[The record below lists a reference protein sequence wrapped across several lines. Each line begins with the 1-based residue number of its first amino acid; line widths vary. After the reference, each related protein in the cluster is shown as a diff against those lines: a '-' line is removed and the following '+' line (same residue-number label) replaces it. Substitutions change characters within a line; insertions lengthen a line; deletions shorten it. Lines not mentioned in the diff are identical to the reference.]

1 MATNPLLSKSARD
14 ALKTRRDPYFVALR
28 KGVYVGYRRLA
39 EGDGTWIARRLVQG
53 TKAYQFKSLG
63 TLAGHEDAYKEAV
76 KLTDAW
82 AGSVDQG
89 MSHKA
94 TTVKA
99 ACEAYV
105 THLKAHKTK
114 SSAADAEGRFKRLV
128 YDQPLGSTTLEKLRT
143 TTLRTWMHDQLDD
156 EGDEDDLRRSKD
168 TANRNLNTLKAALN
182 LALRDRLVAT
192 DEGWKTVTI
201 FPRSGK
207 RRTGD
212 LNSLNSLNLLN
223 NCSTPNL
230 RNLVR
235 ALMLT
240 AVRPGEIATANVG
253 DFNKD
258 QGTMVLTGKTG
269 TRTVTLS
276 TAAVEFFKECAKD
289 KLPGAPLLSDEFGN
303 RWRKDAWKK
312 PFRKACEAAELPDD
326 VVMYTLRH
334 AAISNMIAG
343 GVDTFVV
350 ARLAGTS
357 TTMIDKH
364 YGHLRHDQ
372 TRAKLDQAHAANG

>member
-1 MATNPLLSKSARD
+1 MATYNLKTKTARE
-14 ALKTRRDPYFVALR
+14 ALKPQRNPYFVALR
-28 KGVYVGYRRLA
+28 TGVYIGFRRLV
-39 EGDGTWIARRLVQG
+39 EGDGTWIARRLVPG
-53 TKAYQFKSLG
+53 SKAYQFKSLG
-63 TLAGHEDAYKEAV
+63 ALAGEDAYKEAV

-82 AGSVDQG
+82 AGAVDMG
-89 MSHKA
+89 VSHRA
-94 TTVKA
+94 TTVQM
-99 ACEAYV
+99 ACETYV
-105 THLKAHKTK
+105 SHLKVKNSKA
-114 SSAADAEGRFKRLV
+114 SAADAEGRLNRLV
-128 YDQPLGSTTLEKLRT
+128 YGKPIARIAIDKLTTPILQA
-143 TTLRTWMHDQLDD
+143 WMNAQLND
-156 EGDEDDLRRSKD
+156 EGDADDLRRSKD
-168 TANRNLNTLKAALN
+168 SANRNLNTLKAALN
-182 LALRDRLVAT
+182 LAYKHDLVSTNKA
-192 DEGWKTVTI
+192 WKAVEP
-201 FPRSGK
+201 FEDAGARRSA
-207 RRTGD
+207 D

-223 NCSTPNL
+223 KCSTPNL

-240 AVRPGEIATANVG
+240 AVRPGEIAAANVG

-303 RWRKDAWKK
+303 RWNKDAWKK
-312 PFRKACEAAELPDD
+312 PFRDACKAAELPDD

>member
-1 MATNPLLSKSARD
+1 MSVDLKSSSKRNE
-14 ALKTRRDPYFVALR
+14 LKPRREPYWHRIEAGLF
-28 KGVYVGYRRLA
+28 VGYRRI
-39 EGDGTWIARRLVQG
+39 ETGKGTWIARRRNDEGKQQY
-53 TKAYQFKSLG
+53 KALG
-63 TLAGHEDAYKEAV
+63 TIDTLDKAVSLAS
-76 KLTDAW
+76 AW
-82 AGSVDQG
+82 AASVEQG
-89 MSHKA
+89 VQHTT
-94 TTVKA
+94 TTVKM

-105 THLKAHKTK
+105 LHLKEKNTK
-114 SSAADAEGRFKRLV
+114 ASSEDAEGRFKRLV
-128 YDQPLGSTTLEKLRT
+128 YDEPIGKIALDKLRT
-143 TTLRTWMHDQLDD
+143 TALRTWMQKQLNDD
-156 EGDEDDLRRSKD
+156 GDEEDLRRSKD
-168 TANRNLNTLKAALN
+168 SANRNLNTLKAALN
-182 LALRDRLVAT
+182 LALKDRLVAN
-192 DEGWKTVTI
+192 DSGWRTVSI
-201 FPRSGK
+201 FPKAGK

-212 LNSLNSLNLLN
+212 LSPADLQNLLKS
-223 NCSTPNL
+223 CKTVQIAG
-230 RNLVR
+230 LVR

-240 AVRPGEIATANVG
+240 AVRPGEIAAANVG

-258 QGTMVLTGKTG
+258 QGSMVLTGKTG

-289 KLPGAPLLSDEFGN
+289 KLPGAPLLTDEYGN
-303 RWRKDAWKK
+303 RWNKDSWKK
-312 PFRKACEAAELPDD
+312 PFREACVAAELPDD

-372 TRAKLDQAHAANG
+372 TRAKLDQAHAATG

>member
-1 MATNPLLSKSARD
+1 MSVDLKSSSKRNE
-14 ALKTRRDPYFVALR
+14 LKPRREPYWHRIEAGLF
-28 KGVYVGYRRLA
+28 VGYRRI
-39 EGDGTWIARRLVQG
+39 ETGKGTWIARRRNDEGKQQY
-53 TKAYQFKSLG
+53 KALG
-63 TLAGHEDAYKEAV
+63 TIDTLDKAVSLAS
-76 KLTDAW
+76 AW
-82 AGSVDQG
+82 GATVEQG
-89 MSHKA
+89 VQHTT
-94 TTVKA
+94 TTVKM

-105 THLKAHKTK
+105 LHLKDQNTK
-114 SSAADAEGRFKRLV
+114 ASAKDAEGRFKRLV
-128 YDQPLGSTTLEKLRT
+128 YDEPIGKIALDKLRT
-143 TTLRTWMHDQLDD
+143 TALRTWMQKQLNDD
-156 EGDEDDLRRSKD
+156 GDEEDLRRSKD
-168 TANRNLNTLKAALN
+168 SANRNLNTLKAALN
-182 LALRDRLVAT
+182 LALKDRLVGT
-192 DEGWKTVTI
+192 DAGWRTVSI
-201 FPRSGK
+201 FPKAGK

-212 LNSLNSLNLLN
+212 LSPADLQNLLKS
-223 NCSTPNL
+223 CGTVQIAG
-230 RNLVR
+230 LVR

-240 AVRPGEIATANVG
+240 AVRPGEIAASNVG

-258 QGTMVLTGKTG
+258 QGSMVLTGKTG

-289 KLPGAPLLSDEFGN
+289 KLPGAPLLTDEYGN
-303 RWRKDAWKK
+303 RWNKDSWKK
-312 PFRKACEAAELPDD
+312 PFREACVAAELPDD

-372 TRAKLDQAHAANG
+372 TRAKLDQAHAATG